1 MADLK
6 AQLAIAADATGVE
19 AGVSKAKKSLA
30 SLGATAQTE
39 GAKAAKGIEGI
50 GAGGEQ
56 AAAKVDRSTRSLIN
70 SIQRTTATLEAG
82 GRSSAKY
89 FETLASQRGVDTG
102 ALKPYLD
109 QLEAVRQKQAEA
121 TLALVGGGNQ
131 LNKYGQTAKQTAA
144 AMRQVPAQLTDIIVG
159 LQGGQAPLTVL
170 LQQGG
175 QLRDVF
181 GGIVPAARALGG
193 AVLGL
198 VNPFT
203 VVAGAVA
210 ALGFAYFQGSKEA
223 DAYAKA
229 LILTGNAAGTSVD
242 QLAEMAKRL
251 GAVNGSQSQAAA
263 ALAEFAGSSVI
274 ASNNF
279 ERFAGIA
286 LKVEK
291 ATGQSV
297 AETRK
302 QFEELAKSP
311 VEASAKLNQSTNFLT
326 ASLYQQIKALEE
338 QGRVAE
344 AGALAQNAL
353 ASTLENRLGKVQER
367 LGSLERGWN
376 AVAGAAK
383 WAWDKMLN
391 VGRQDTIGDQ
401 IAASEAEIRRLQGQ
415 ISNNIIGGGGAAR
428 SSAARRAQ
436 ADLLVEQERLN
447 ALREQRRLLGSV
459 ADQQRE
465 AAAQVKARIDF
476 DKAGEQ
482 FLDNR
487 AKMEKAI
494 AEARNQGLAAG
505 ASQEEIEK
513 RIAAIREKYRD
524 KKTGLID
531 RAELNLDL
539 QAIRSA
545 AEQLVGTYA
554 NSERIIESLRSSGL
568 INDREYYESKRAF
581 INLESEA
588 KESALRQEI
597 ARFQQEKLT
606 GKDKID
612 NERKIAE
619 AASKLAATREEAAAK
634 LEVLNIQEA
643 ASVRRLEQDYTSA
656 RQAAQEYFDA
666 IQRQQ
671 NRDIA
676 GIGQGDRARQIAGG
690 LNQIEDRYSAQR
702 LELENRRSQAAAL
715 AGERGLTEAQKTEF
729 DRRLALINEFQGKSI
744 QSYLESVER
753 RKAAEADW
761 SNGASEAAQN
771 YLDRVQNVAAQV
783 ADAFTNAFK
792 SIEDV
797 FVNFAKTGKLEFKS
811 LADSI
816 ISDIARIYARKLVA
830 GLVGNFF
837 SATSGGVGGSSGGLF
852 SSFFSGIFGKKADG
866 GPVTA
871 GQTYLVGERGMELFT
886 PNTSGTITSNEELAG
901 AMASRSGP
909 SVVVHQNFTVGDVA
923 TISMV
928 RQAVAG
934 SEARIASSLNRSMK
948 YGGAPV

>member
-1 MADLK
+1 MSRDLK
-6 AQLAIAADATGVE
+6 AQLELSADASGVE
-19 AGVSKAKKSLA
+19 AGVGRAKKSLA

-39 GAKAAKGIEGI
+39 GAKAAKGVEAI

-109 QLEAVRQKQAEA
+109 QLETVRQKQAEA
-121 TLALVGGGNQ
+121 TMALVKGGVQ
-131 LNKYGQTAKQTAA
+131 FDKYGLSAKQTAA

-229 LILTGNAAGTSVD
+229 LILTGNAAGSSVG
-242 QLAEMAKRL
+242 QLTAMAQRL
-251 GAVNGSQSQAAA
+251 DAITGTQASAAA
-263 ALAEFAGSSVI
+263 ALSEFAANGNI
-274 ASNNF
+274 ASANL
-279 ERFAGIA
+279 ERFTLTA
-286 LKVEK
+286 LRLEK
-291 ATGQSV
+291 ETGQAV
-297 AETRK
+297 KETVK
-302 QFEELAKSP
+302 QFSELAKSP
-311 VEASAKLNQSTNFLT
+311 VDAAIKLNETTNFLT
-326 ASLYQQIKALEE
+326 ESLYRQIKALEE
-338 QGRVAE
+338 QGRTAE
-344 AGALAQNAL
+344 AAAVAQKGYADALD
-353 ASTLENRLGKVQER
+353 SRLGQVEGR
-367 LGSLERGWN
+367 LGTIERAWRSIIG
-376 AVAGAAK
+376 VAK
-383 WAWDKMLN
+383 EAWDAMLN
-391 VGRQDTIGDQ
+391 VGRPDTLEEQLSKAQARLAQ
-401 IAASEAEIRRLQGQ
+401 IRSNAGAQALGNRPLVGGARDPVKEAEEQVRILQSRIGAEARLADFQ
-415 ISNNIIGGGGAAR
+415 AR
-428 SSAARRAQ
+428 S
-436 ADLLVEQERLN
+436 
-447 ALREQRRLLGSV
+447 
-459 ADQQRE
+459 
-465 AAAQVKARIDF
+465 AAQVKARIEF

-539 QAIRSA
+539 QSIRSA
-545 AEQLVGTYA
+545 AEQLIGTYA

-568 INDREYYESKRAF
+568 LNDREYYESKRAF

-619 AASKLAATREEAAAK
+619 AASKLATTREEAAAK

-792 SIEDV
+792 GMEDV
-797 FVNFAKTGKLEFKS
+797 FVNFVKTGKLDFKS

-830 GLVGNFF
+830 GLVGNLFP
-837 SATSGGVGGSSGGLF
+837 SLSIGGIGGSVAG
-852 SSFFSGIFGKKADG
+852 ARAEG
-866 GPVTA
+866 GPVSA
-871 GQTYLVGERGMELFT
+871 GKTYLVGERGMELFT

-901 AMASRSGP
+901 AMATRSGP
-909 SVVVHQNFTVGDVA
+909 TVVVHQNFTVGDVA

-948 YGGAPV
+948 YGSAPV